1 MSNTQ
6 SGRRLSF
13 TDPQYKYSVEG
24 IQTTHTT
31 ITGLAMQIGLTWLA
45 PLFNGGATVLDYRIW
60 TDSATGSTFTVLV
73 ENVVELS
80 YTATTLT

>member
-1 MSNTQ
+1 
-6 SGRRLSF
+6 
-13 TDPQYKYSVEG
+13 
-24 IQTTHTT
+24 
-31 ITGLAMQIGLTWLA
+31 MQIGLTWLA
-45 PLFNGGATVLDYRIW
+45 PVFNGGATVLDYRIW